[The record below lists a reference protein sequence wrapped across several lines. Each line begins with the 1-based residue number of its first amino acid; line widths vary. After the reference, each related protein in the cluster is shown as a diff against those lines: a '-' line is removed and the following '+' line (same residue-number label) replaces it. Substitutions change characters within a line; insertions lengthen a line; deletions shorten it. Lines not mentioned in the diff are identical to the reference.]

1 MRRGDPES
9 LRLAI
14 LEQVPTAVLILA
26 FVLASFVLRAAW
38 GLGNPLDGLGGG
50 RGYVL
55 LPVLAVHGLALGYLL
70 WSKRSRRSTVLT
82 FGRLSALLLASVLV
96 PLCLGVYASW
106 KWSIPRLEPFT
117 WDPKLHDVDYHL
129 HGGALPWQL
138 LQPLLGFPAV
148 TVAMDR
154 LYALW
159 VPISAVVLVWQ
170 ALGSRAF
177 ARAHFFLTYVTV
189 YLVLGTVLAIALSS
203 AGPCYYGLLTGD
215 QSSYGPLMSYLH
227 SVHAKTPLLAVEGQA
242 VLWQLYRGQRDVPFL
257 SISAMPS
264 VHVAVAVLFALA
276 GWEASR
282 VLGLALTAY
291 ALVVLVGSVHL
302 GWHYA
307 VDGYFAAIATAVIW
321 IGTGVALQVWFKA
334 IHHPDSYAQ

>member
-1 MRRGDPES
+1 MEQGDSES
-9 LRLAI
+9 LRLAF

-26 FVLASFVLRAAW
+26 FVLASYVLRAAW
-38 GLGNPLDGLGGG
+38 GLSNPLDGLGHG
-50 RGYVL
+50 RSYAL
-55 LPVLAVHGLALGYLL
+55 LPVLVVHGLAFVYLL
-70 WSKRSRRSTVLT
+70 RSARSRRGSVLT
-82 FGRLSALLLASVLV
+82 FGRLTALLLASVLI
-96 PLCLGVYASW
+96 PLCLATYASW
-106 KWSIPRLEPFT
+106 KWSIPRLQPFT
-117 WDPKLHDVDYHL
+117 WDPKLHDLDYHL
-129 HGGALPWQL
+129 HGGTLPWQR
-138 LQPLLGFPAV
+138 LQPLLGFPVV
-148 TVAMDR
+148 TFAMDR

-159 VPISAVVLVWQ
+159 VPLSAVVLVWQ
-170 ALGSRAF
+170 AFGSRAF

-203 AGPCYYGLLTGD
+203 AGPCYFGLLTGD

-227 SVHAKTPLLAVEGQA
+227 SVHAKTPLIAVEGQA
-242 VLWQLYRGQRDVPFL
+242 VLWQLYREQRDVPFL

-276 GWEASR
+276 GWEANR
-282 VLGLALTAY
+282 VMGLAFTAY

-307 VDGYFAAIATAVIW
+307 VDGYYAAIATAVIW
-321 IGTGVALQVWFKA
+321 IGTGFALQAWFKA